1 MAVVG
6 DAYIVV
12 RAVTTGFQGQV
23 NRALSQVNTAQA
35 GQRAGQQFSTGFTR
49 QLGGSSKA
57 FSKFKRDAINANEA
71 FRRLVTTSYFVTP
84 AITGVIGA
92 IAQLAAGLG
101 AMAFQIGAALP
112 SLIVLPGI
120 LAAIGQAALTAKLAF
135 GGVGKAISA
144 LVKGSKGGGKSAEDA
159 LKRITDAEKR
169 LALTVEDNQE
179 RLERSARN
187 LVDAENALTKAR
199 DEAAESLQ
207 QLNFDAEDA
216 AINEKKAA
224 IELEKARE
232 TLARVQ
238 DLPPNSRARREAELA
253 FAEADLNLRR
263 ARDANADLTKETEK
277 QNKAGVE
284 GSEQVLDATRARSD
298 AATQLQRDERD
309 ANRALED
316 AKEALREAKKEA
328 KEGAGGVNAIADAM
342 KDLSPEARKF
352 AEYIAGLKPVLLD
365 LRAAAGK
372 ELFGPLESA
381 IQNLVDKL
389 VPRLKPL
396 LTEMGA
402 SIGAVALSFSEMLT
416 TPENLDRITS
426 IFGRNSDVVKSL
438 GKAAENLAEIFIIL
452 LDAAGPLITRFA
464 DWLAVITG
472 SWKETAKAK
481 EATGELGETFS
492 YAGDVAATLG
502 DILGNIFGALRNI
515 GKAAAGPGSA
525 GEALLNSF
533 KNATEKFK
541 EFTGEAEKSGA
552 LGDYFMKAVPG
563 VEATGRLIV
572 EVFKQIFA
580 IGKGEGTAKFIDS
593 LTIAVRNIGTALS
606 ASSGALPAFGT
617 FLEKFTQ
624 FLGLFAESGSIQAF
638 FGVLIDGLD
647 RLIVIF
653 SDPRVQDFTMKIAV
667 FLGVLKGFTL
677 IGNIVQTTALIFG
690 GYFVKLGKIVSLLPG
705 VSTLTKAMGSAF
717 TTAGGG
723 LAGFK
728 AALLPLTAALTP
740 TVLIIAAL
748 VAVFV
753 LAYLKSEKLRDAI
766 ARMGQVLM
774 GELKQA
780 FDQILSAIQTVM
792 PGVQSF
798 GDVFKDIGDFLAAY
812 FIPILQIVL
821 VGAIERVADTIV
833 GFIKIV
839 AGIIDIF
846 KAVWSF
852 IKGIFA
858 LLRGDID
865 GVKKHFGDAF
875 IAMFNGIKKIFGGVF
890 DLIVSP
896 FKQAFNMVARIWNAT
911 VGEMQFKVPDWV
923 YGIGGKTFGIPKIKL
938 WGQNDAYVAPD
949 VAAGN
954 VRRMALGGTV
964 YPSSGGSLVRVAEA
978 GRPERIEP
986 LNDAGLSKR
995 DIAMIKLMS
1004 GGSAGGQTFNIY
1016 PAPKMDE
1023 AELAALVSRQLAFQ
1037 LRAGSI

>member
-1 MAVVG
+1 MTLAVVG

-35 GQRAGQQFSTGFTR
+35 GQRAGQQFSTGFTK

-57 FSKFKRDAINANEA
+57 FSKFRSDAINANEA

-84 AITGVIGA
+84 AITGVVGA
-92 IAQLAAGLG
+92 VAQLAAGLG

-135 GGVGKAISA
+135 AGVGKAIGA
-144 LVKGSKGGGKSAEDA
+144 LVKGSKGGGKSAEDS

-169 LALTVEDNQE
+169 LARTIEDNQE

-263 ARDANADLTKETEK
+263 ARDANSDLTKETEK

-284 GSEQVLDATRARSD
+284 GSEQVLDATRARDD
-298 AATQLQRDERD
+298 AAVQLKRDERD
-309 ANRALED
+309 ATRALED

-342 KDLSPEARKF
+342 KDLSPEAQKF
-352 AEYIAGLKPVLLD
+352 ARYIAGLKPVLQD
-365 LRAAAGK
+365 LKAAAGK

-389 VPRLKPL
+389 VPKLKPL

-416 TPENLDRITS
+416 TPENLERITS

-438 GKAAENLAEIFIIL
+438 GKAAENLAEIFLIL

-464 DWLAVITG
+464 DWLAVVTG

-481 EATGELGETFS
+481 EATGELGKTFN

-502 DILGNIFGALRNI
+502 DILGNIFGALKNI

-533 KNATEKFK
+533 KNATERFK

-563 VEATGRLIV
+563 VEATGRLFV
-572 EVFKQIFA
+572 EIFKQIFA
-580 IGKGEGTAKFIDS
+580 IGKSEGTAKFIDS

-624 FLGLFAESGSIQAF
+624 FLGLFAESGSITAF
-638 FGVLIDGLD
+638 FDVLIGGLD
-647 RLIVIF
+647 RLIIIF

-667 FLGVLKGFTL
+667 LLGTLKGFTL
-677 IGNIVQTTALIFG
+677 VSNIIQTTGLVFS
-690 GYFVKLGKIVSLLPG
+690 GYIVKLVDLATKLPIVG
-705 VSTLTKAMGSAF
+705 TLATNMGLAF
-717 TTAGGG
+717 TNAGGG
-723 LAGFK
+723 LAGFR
-728 AALLPLTAALTP
+728 AALIPLISP
-740 TVLIIAAL
+740 IGLIVIGIAA
-748 VAVFV
+748 AAAIF
-753 LAYLKSEKLRDAI
+753 AIMYAKSEELRDAI
-766 ARMGQVLM
+766 RKLGEVLLGNLMQAWEKISAAIEGYMPTFQSVNDTFKHMGDLFAKYVVPIM
-774 GELKQA
+774 
-780 FDQILSAIQTVM
+780 QIL
-792 PGVQSF
+792 
-798 GDVFKDIGDFLAAY
+798 
-812 FIPILQIVL
+812 L
-821 VGAIERVADTIV
+821 VGAIELVADRIV
-833 GFIKIV
+833 AFIKIV
-839 AGIIDIF
+839 GGVINIF
-846 KAVWSF
+846 SALWSF
-852 IKGIFA
+852 VRGIFA
-858 LLRGDID
+858 LMRGDFD
-865 GVKKHFGDAF
+865 GVAKHFSNAF
-875 IAMFNGIKKIFGGVF
+875 RDLVSGLGKIFSGIYTF
-890 DLIVSP
+890 ITAP
-896 FKQAFNMVARIWNAT
+896 FKAAFNVIVRAWNAT
-911 VGEMQFKVPDWV
+911 IGRLPGVPNLPLWSEKDA
-923 YGIGGKTFGIPKIKL
+923 YAAPKIDSVTFPS
-938 WGQNDAYVAPD
+938 GAAP
-949 VAAGN
+949 VT
-954 VRRMALGGTV
+954 VKRMALGGTV

-1023 AELAALVSRQLAFQ
+1023 TELAALVSRQLAFQ
-1037 LRAGSI
+1037 LRAGSV